1 MARIKIELPEEFLF
15 STEIKVR
22 ITDLNY
28 GGHLGNDKMLTLL
41 HEARVDFIHHLGFE
55 GELNIGG
62 LGIIVTDAVIVYK
75 SEVFHNDLLKIEV
88 GIGDFNKYGCDLF
101 YRVTNVDSG
110 KEVARA
116 KTGIAFFN
124 YETRKIAEVPEEFI
138 ERTKQ

>member
-1 MARIKIELPEEFLF
+1 MPKKFLF

-22 ITDLNY
+22 ITDMNY

-41 HEARVDFIHHLGFE
+41 HEARVDFIHFLGFE

-62 LGIIVTDAVIVYK
+62 LGIIVTDAAIEYK
-75 SEVFHNDLLKIEV
+75 SEVFHNDILKIEV

-101 YRVTNVDSG
+101 YCVTNVLSG
-110 KEVARA
+110 KEVAHA

-124 YETRKIAEVPEEFI
+124 YEKRKIADIPMEFLGKI
-138 ERTKQ
+138 NQ

>member
-1 MARIKIELPEEFLF
+1 MPEKFLF

-41 HEARVDFIHHLGFE
+41 HEVRVDFIHHMGFE

-62 LGIIVTDAVIVYK
+62 LGIIITDAGVVYK
-75 SEVFHNDLLKIEV
+75 SEVFHNDILEIKV
-88 GIGDFNKYGCDLF
+88 GVGDFNKYGCDL
-101 YRVTNVDSG
+101 YYKVSNKMTG
-110 KEVARA
+110 KEVANA

-124 YETRKIAEVPEEFI
+124 YETRKIAEIPRDFD
-138 ERTKQ
+138 ERIK